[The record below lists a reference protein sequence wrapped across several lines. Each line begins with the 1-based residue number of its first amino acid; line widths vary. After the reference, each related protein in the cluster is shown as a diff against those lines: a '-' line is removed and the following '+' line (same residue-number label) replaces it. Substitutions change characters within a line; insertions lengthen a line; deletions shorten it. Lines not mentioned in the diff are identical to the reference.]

1 MQYAFIFKKPS
12 MNLPFLKNRPQN
24 LPKCWKNTLLS
35 ILVVTLLSFLIFFET
50 WASIVEIWSRS
61 NTYTHGYIII
71 PISIWLVWSKRHRYK
86 NQCPSPNKFPW
97 LIIISSGFLWLT
109 ANLINVLVIQQYA
122 VVGMLIGSIW
132 VILGTRI
139 TLQMIFPLAFL
150 FLMVPVGESLI
161 PSLMEYT
168 ATFTVAMLRFTGL
181 SVFRE
186 GMHFSLTSGN
196 WSVVEA
202 CSGINYLIAS
212 ITLGLVFAYI
222 TYSSFWKRALF
233 FFFSILIP
241 IIANG
246 FRAYMIVMIGH
257 LSGMKLAVGVDH
269 ILYGAVFFGLVILA
283 MFYIGSFW
291 KDSETESAENFISK
305 DTATPANQKHQL
317 TVILSAIGI
326 MFLIWPLTSTFL
338 TKQQIESSHL
348 INDFTTLKQ
357 LNWQPVIDPGWSW
370 TPTFKG
376 VTAEAMHYFKKN
388 HHIVGLYQANFG
400 EESQGGSELVNSEHI
415 LIKPKDPKWRIN
427 STGYSELKYHDE
439 VLNVDKSILRSSYK
453 DILVQRW
460 YLIGQN
466 HTANPYQA
474 KWFQLIKR
482 LTGNSSPELQ
492 IILVTQAT
500 LPQYKDAE
508 VILNNFGE
516 NWLSSSF

>member
-1 MQYAFIFKKPS
+1 
-12 MNLPFLKNRPQN
+12 MNIPFLKNRPQN
-24 LPKCWKNTLLS
+24 VPECWKNTLLS
-35 ILVVTLLSFLIFFET
+35 ILAVTLLSFVIFFET

-71 PISIWLVWSKRHRYK
+71 PISIWLAWSKRHHYK
-86 NQCPSPNKFPW
+86 NPCPSPNKLPW
-97 LIIISSGFLWLT
+97 LVIIGSGFLWLI

-122 VVGMLIGSIW
+122 VVSLLIGSIW

-139 TLQMIFPLAFL
+139 ALQMIFPLAFL

-161 PSLMEYT
+161 PPLMEYT
-168 ATFTVAMLRFTGL
+168 ATFTVAMLRLTGL
-181 SVFRE
+181 SVYRE
-186 GMHFSLTSGN
+186 GMHFSLTSGH

-212 ITLGLVFAYI
+212 ITLGLVFAHI
-222 TYSSFWKRALF
+222 TYSSFWKRGLF

-269 ILYGAVFFGLVILA
+269 ILYGAVFFGLVIMA
-283 MFYIGSFW
+283 MFYVGSFW
-291 KDSETESAENFISK
+291 KDSETESTAHFISK
-305 DTATPANQKHQL
+305 DTVIPANPKHRL
-317 TVILSAIGI
+317 TIILPAIG
-326 MFLIWPLTSTFL
+326 FLFLVWPLTSSFL
-338 TKQQIESSHL
+338 TQHPIESGHL
-348 INDFTTLKQ
+348 IQDFTKLKHQ
-357 LNWQPVIDPGWSW
+357 DWQPVADPGWGW
-370 TPTFKG
+370 APTFEG
-376 VTAEAMHYFKKN
+376 VTAEAMHYFQKDR
-388 HHIVGLYQANFG
+388 HIVGLYQANFG

-415 LIKPKDPKWRIN
+415 LIKPKDRKWRIN
-427 STGYSELKYHDE
+427 STGHSTLKYHNEALD
-439 VLNVDKSILRSSYK
+439 VDKSILRSLYK

-466 HTANPYQA
+466 HTASPYQA

-482 LTGNSSPELQ
+482 LTGDSSPELQ

-500 LPQYKDAE
+500 RPQYKDAE
-508 VILNNFGE
+508 VILINFGE